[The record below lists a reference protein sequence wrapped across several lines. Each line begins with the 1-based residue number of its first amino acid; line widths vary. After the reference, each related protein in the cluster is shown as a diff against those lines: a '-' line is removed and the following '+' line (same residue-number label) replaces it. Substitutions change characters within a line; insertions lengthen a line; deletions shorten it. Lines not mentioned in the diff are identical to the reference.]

1 MVSITATDCANIRI
15 PVQDHPVY
23 LVKVDYERAQEI
35 ENSEFRYRAQA
46 MNQSPDHLTEKAD
59 RYRRLLADAL
69 SKTRIVARVDPL
81 MALCDEL
88 EAKLKQSQTDGE
100 ILMDAA

>member
-1 MVSITATDCANIRI
+1 MASITATDFRKHRI
-15 PVQDHPVY
+15 PVQDHSVY
-23 LVKVDYERAQEI
+23 PATADYERAQEI

-59 RYRRLLADAL
+59 RYRRMLADVL
-69 SKTRIVARVDPL
+69 SKIRIVARVDQF

>member
-1 MVSITATDCANIRI
+1 
-15 PVQDHPVY
+15 
-23 LVKVDYERAQEI
+23 
-35 ENSEFRYRAQA
+35 

-59 RYRRLLADAL
+59 RYRRMLADAL
-69 SKTRIVARVDPL
+69 SKIRIVARVDQF